1 MFYGRM
7 RDWSIVLVIPIE
19 VMLMNQ
25 LVVTSADSRIAHEG
39 QKDSSKPGAQPW
51 VKVRLRSARKRPR
64 DWSPRVVISNVFLAG
79 V

>member
-1 MFYGRM
+1 M
-7 RDWSIVLVIPIE
+7 LVIPIK

-25 LVVTSADSRIAHEG
+25 LFVTSADSRVAHEG

-64 DWSPRVVISNVFLAG
+64 DWSPRVVISIVFSTG